1 MTASSQTV
9 PTTVDA
15 LTADWLTAAL
25 RDAGTIDS
33 ATSVRAVRAE
43 QIAEGVGFLS
53 YVYRLHLDVDGF
65 GPSTLVAKLPTDT
78 SYLPLAEATGAY
90 AREVRFYADVAPN
103 APLRAARAHV
113 ARQMEGTTDFVL
125 LLDDLGALDAA
136 DHLDGL
142 AFERVER
149 VIDAFAEFHA
159 WAWNLGPEATR
170 ASVFPALADP
180 VTVGLYTMGVA
191 PGWATH
197 QIHGRASAPGELAEF
212 MADFPQHLPGLL
224 ARVSDPPTLLNGDL
238 RADNL
243 FFDADGN
250 PVVVDFQ
257 LVMRGAGIWDV
268 AYLIGQ
274 GMTPAERDHRE
285 KELVQRYVDA
295 LVAHGVR
302 DYSFDEAWPQFQ
314 AAALAQITFPLCAM
328 LSWDTLTDRARDLLH
343 ALMER
348 AFAIIEDTGA
358 LSVTAE

>member
-1 MTASSQTV
+1 MTASSQSI

-53 YVYRLHLDVDGF
+53 YVYRLHLDVDGS

-78 SYLPLAEATGAY
+78 AYLQFAEATGAY
-90 AREVRFYADVAPN
+90 AREVCFYADVAPN
-103 APLRAARAHV
+103 APLTAARAHV
-113 ARQMEGTTDFVL
+113 ARQTQGTTDFVL

-142 AFERVER
+142 TFERVER

-159 WAWNLGPEATR
+159 WAWNLRPEATR

-191 PGWATH
+191 PGWAAY
-197 QIHGRASAPGELAEF
+197 QIHGRACAPKGLAEF
-212 MADFPQHLPGLL
+212 MAGFPQHLPGLL

-243 FFDADGN
+243 FFDADDN

-268 AYLIGQ
+268 AYLVGQ
-274 GMTPAERDHRE
+274 GMTPAERDGRE
-285 KELVQRYVDA
+285 KQLVQRYVDA
-295 LVAHGVR
+295 LVADGVR
-302 DYSFDEAWPQFQ
+302 GYSFDEAWRQFQ
-314 AAALAQITFPLCAM
+314 AAALAQITFPLTVM
-328 LSWDTLTDRARDLLH
+328 MSWDSLNDRARELLH
-343 ALMER
+343 ALIER
-348 AFAIIEDTGA
+348 AFAIIEDIGA
-358 LSVTAE
+358 LSVTTV

>member
-1 MTASSQTV
+1 MTTSSQTI

-25 RDAGTIDS
+25 RDAGTINP

-43 QIAEGVGFLS
+43 QIAEGVGFMS
-53 YVYRLHLDVDGF
+53 YVYRLHLDVDGP

-78 SYLPLAEATGAY
+78 AYRQLAEATGAY
-90 AREVRFYADVAPN
+90 GREVRFYADVAPT
-103 APLRAARAHV
+103 APLTAPRAHV
-113 ARQMEGTTDFVL
+113 ARQTQGSADFVL

-142 AFERVER
+142 TFQRVER
-149 VIDAFAEFHA
+149 VIDALADFHA
-159 WAWNLGPEATR
+159 WAWNLRPEATR

-180 VTVGLYTMGVA
+180 VTVGLYTMGVV

-197 QIHGRASAPGELAEF
+197 QAHGRASAPEGLAEF

-243 FFDADGN
+243 FFDADDK

-268 AYLIGQ
+268 AYLVGQ
-274 GMTPAERDHRE
+274 GMTPAARDGRE
-285 KELVQRYVDA
+285 KQLVQRYVDA
-295 LVAHGVR
+295 LVANGVR
-302 DYSFDEAWPQFQ
+302 DYSFAQAWPQFQ
-314 AAALAQITFPLCAM
+314 AAALAQITFPLSAM
-328 LSWDTLTDRARDLLH
+328 LSWDSLTDRARELLH

-358 LSVTAE
+358 LSVTAG

>member
-1 MTASSQTV
+1 MTASSQTI

-15 LTADWLTAAL
+15 LTADWLTTAL

-33 ATSVRAVRAE
+33 ATSVRAVRTE
-43 QIAEGVGFLS
+43 RIAEGVGFLS
-53 YVYRLHLDVDGF
+53 YVYRLHLDVDGP

-78 SYLPLAEATGAY
+78 AYRQLAEATGAY
-90 AREVRFYADVAPN
+90 GREVRFYADVAPN
-103 APLRAARAHV
+103 APLTAPRAHV
-113 ARQMEGTTDFVL
+113 ARQAEGTTDFVL

-142 AFERVER
+142 TFERVER

-159 WAWNLGPEATR
+159 WAWNLRPDATR

-197 QIHGRASAPGELAEF
+197 QIHGRACAPAGLAEF
-212 MADFPQHLPGLL
+212 MADFPRHLPGLL
-224 ARVSDPPTLLNGDL
+224 AEVSDPPTLLNGDL

-243 FFDADGN
+243 FFDADDK

-268 AYLIGQ
+268 AYLVGQ
-274 GMTPAERDHRE
+274 GMTPAERDGRE
-285 KELVQRYVDA
+285 KQLVQRYLDA
-295 LVAHGVR
+295 LMAHGVHC
-302 DYSFDEAWPQFQ
+302 YSFAEAWPQFQ
-314 AAALAQITFPLCAM
+314 AAALAQITFPLSAM
-328 LSWDTLTDRARDLLH
+328 LSWDTLTDRARELLH

-348 AFAIIEDTGA
+348 AFAIIDDTGA
-358 LSVTAE
+358 LSVTPA

>member
-1 MTASSQTV
+1 MTTSSPTI

-43 QIAEGVGFLS
+43 QIAEGVGFMS
-53 YVYRLHLDVDGF
+53 YVYRLHLDVDGP

-78 SYLPLAEATGAY
+78 AYRQLADATGAY
-90 AREVRFYADVAPN
+90 GREVRFYADVAPT
-103 APLRAARAHV
+103 APLTAPRAHV
-113 ARQMEGTTDFVL
+113 ARQKEGTTDFVL

-142 AFERVER
+142 TFERVER
-149 VIDAFAEFHA
+149 VIDALAEFHA
-159 WAWNLGPEATR
+159 WAWNLRPEATR
-170 ASVFPALADP
+170 ASVFPTLAGP

-191 PGWATH
+191 PGWATY
-197 QIHGRASAPGELAEF
+197 QIHGRASAPEGLAEF

-224 ARVSDPPTLLNGDL
+224 AKVSEPPTLLNGDL

-243 FFDADGN
+243 FFDAGDN

-268 AYLIGQ
+268 AYLVGQ
-274 GMTPAERDHRE
+274 GMTPAERDGRE
-285 KELVQRYVDA
+285 KQLVQRYVDA
-295 LVAHGVR
+295 LVADGVR
-302 DYSFDEAWPQFQ
+302 GYTFDEAWRQFQ
-314 AAALAQITFPLCAM
+314 AAALAQITYPVTVM
-328 LSWDTLTDRARDLLH
+328 ISWDTLTDRARELLH
-343 ALMER
+343 ALIER
-348 AFAIIEDTGA
+348 AFSIIEDTDA
-358 LSVTAE
+358 LAGITG

>member
-1 MTASSQTV
+1 MTASSQTS

-25 RDAGTIDS
+25 RDAGTLDS

-53 YVYRLHLDVDGF
+53 YVYRLHLDVDGS

-78 SYLPLAEATGAY
+78 PYRQIAEATGAY
-90 AREVRFYADVAPN
+90 SREVRFYADVAPT
-103 APLRAARAHV
+103 APLAAPRAHV
-113 ARQMEGTTDFVL
+113 ARQTEGTTDFVL

-142 AFERVER
+142 TFERVER

-159 WAWNLGPEATR
+159 WAWNLRPEVTR
-170 ASVFPALADP
+170 ASVFPTLADP

-191 PGWATH
+191 PGWASY
-197 QIHGRASAPGELAEF
+197 QIHGRASAPGGLGEF
-212 MADFPQHLPGLL
+212 MADFPQHLPSLL
-224 ARVSDPPTLLNGDL
+224 AEVSDPPTLLNGDL

-243 FFDADGN
+243 FFDADDN

-268 AYLIGQ
+268 AYLVGQ
-274 GMTPAERDHRE
+274 GMTPAERDGRE
-285 KELVQRYVDA
+285 KQLVQRYVDA
-295 LVAHGVR
+295 LVADGVR
-302 DYSFDEAWPQFQ
+302 GYSFDEAWRQFQ
-314 AAALAQITFPLCAM
+314 AAALAQITFPLTVM
-328 LSWDTLTDRARDLLH
+328 MSWDSLNDRARELLH
-343 ALMER
+343 ALIER

-358 LSVTAE
+358 LSVASP

>member
-1 MTASSQTV
+1 MTASSQTM
-9 PTTVDA
+9 PTTVGA
-15 LTADWLTAAL
+15 LTADWLTGAL

-53 YVYRLHLDVDGF
+53 YVYRLHLDVDGA

-78 SYLPLAEATGAY
+78 AYRSLAEATGAY
-90 AREVRFYADVAPN
+90 AREVRFYADVAPT
-103 APLRAARAHV
+103 APLMTPRAH
-113 ARQMEGTTDFVL
+113 AAQQTEGTTDFVL

-159 WAWNLGPEATR
+159 WGWDLQPEPAR
-170 ASVFPALADP
+170 APAFPSIADP
-180 VTVGLYTMGVA
+180 VTVGLYTIGVA
-191 PGWATH
+191 PGWATY
-197 QIHGRASAPGELAEF
+197 QIHGRVSAPGGLAEF
-212 MADFPQHLPGLL
+212 MADFSQHLPRLL
-224 ARVSDPPTLLNGDL
+224 AEVSDPPTLLNGDL

-243 FFDADGN
+243 FFDADDN

-268 AYLIGQ
+268 AYLVGQ
-274 GMTPAERDHRE
+274 GMTPSERDGRE
-285 KELVQRYVDA
+285 KQLVQRYVDA

-302 DYSFDEAWPQFQ
+302 DYSFDKAWPQFQ
-314 AAALAQITFPLCAM
+314 ASALAQITFPLSAM
-328 LSWDTLTDRARDLLH
+328 LSWDTLTDRARELLH

-358 LSVTAE
+358 LSATAE